1 MLSFLEKWLSNY
13 PWNYKLW
20 SVAGRRSASS
30 LLGLKNAFITGINK
44 LNFLKKPEAII
55 EWTGNVS
62 FAKYESFFW
71 PLNRNFYFDN
81 IIYQLSSIRNIHND
95 NDTISTRENELIQNF
110 NVNKQNR
117 GLLNFQIKLS
127 CYRA

>member
-62 FAKYESFFW
+62 FAKYESFFDH
-71 PLNRNFYFDN
+71 LTVIF
-81 IIYQLSSIRNIHND
+81 I
-95 NDTISTRENELIQNF
+95 LIT
-110 NVNKQNR
+110 
-117 GLLNFQIKLS
+117 
-127 CYRA
+127 